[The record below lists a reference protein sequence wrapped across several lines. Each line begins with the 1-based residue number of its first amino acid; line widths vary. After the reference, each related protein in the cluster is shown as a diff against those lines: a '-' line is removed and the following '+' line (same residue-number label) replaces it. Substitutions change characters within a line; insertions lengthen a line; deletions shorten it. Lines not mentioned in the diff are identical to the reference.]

1 MDYKL
6 QELLTNRNQILIQI
20 IRLISEE
27 ERWYSIQ
34 EISREIGLVERSIL
48 RYIIFLEDLI
58 GECNK
63 AKEAHYVLQIKKNK
77 GVHLVIEERDNY
89 LYLKNYIYEV
99 DETIKVLTALL
110 FERYE
115 SAAEYSQKSN
125 MSSYTVKH
133 SLHKIQDLVKDVDLQ
148 VSHREFKITGDEAQ
162 IRIISCS
169 VSWVLFN
176 SAAWPRYF
184 HQVDPFK
191 VESSVEFLM
200 SSLHLEM
207 NTIKKREISFMIA
220 ISILRFRQGNVITY
234 PFDWEPYVPLDSQF
248 ELNKTIETILK
259 NFHIHSHSEVRFMVL
274 NMMMKPFMY
283 KLPHFKNKI
292 INSHRVNGSD
302 ILSVTDLFME
312 EFDES
317 VCPIPSDE
325 YEDVYGYV
333 FRSHLFAKVY
343 KQVDFDYSGH
353 SFLHNIETKFPN
365 YYQKIG
371 KFIDNLML
379 KSGNEIFLEKE
390 YLIQIYFMVIS
401 FSQLNNMFEK
411 SIKVYVQTD
420 LSELHE
426 TRMKKLLFDRFKY
439 EFNLIFI
446 DSNNMQVP
454 DIILTNIVLEEHK
467 KKAILISYPI
477 GKRDILKIREALTS
491 FSRREHMM
499 TQKVGHEH
507 QDEYLA

>member
-34 EISREIGLVERSIL
+34 EISKEIGLVERSIL
-48 RYIIFLEDLI
+48 RYINFLYDI
-58 GECNK
+58 IRECNE
-63 AKEAHYVLQIKKNK
+63 AKEAHFILQIKKNK
-77 GVHLVIEERDNY
+77 GVHLIIEEQDNY

-115 SAAEYSQKSN
+115 SATDYSQKTN

-133 SLHKIQDLVKDVDLQ
+133 SLHRIRELLKEVELE
-148 VSHREFKITGDEAQ
+148 VSPRDFKIIGDEAQ

-176 SAAWPRYF
+176 STTWPSYF
-184 HQVDPFK
+184 HQVDSYK
-191 VESSVEFLM
+191 VESGVDFLM
-200 SSLHLEM
+200 SSLHLEL
-207 NTIKKREISFMIA
+207 NTIKKREVSFMITV
-220 ISILRFRQGNVITY
+220 SILRFRQGNVITY
-234 PFDWEPYVPLDSQF
+234 PSSWETYVPLDSQF
-248 ELNKTIETILK
+248 ELNKIVETIFK
-259 NFHIHSHSEVRFMVL
+259 GFHIYSHSEVRFMVL

-283 KLPHFKNKI
+283 ELPHFKNKI
-292 INSHRVNGSD
+292 INTHRTNGSD
-302 ILSVTDLFME
+302 ILSVTDLFMK
-312 EFDES
+312 EFDEA
-317 VCPIPSDE
+317 VCPIPSEEYDE
-325 YEDVYGYV
+325 VYAYV
-333 FRSHLFAKVY
+333 FRSHLFAKIY

-353 SFLHNIETKFPN
+353 SFLHSIETKFPN
-365 YYQKIG
+365 YNEKIDQ
-371 KFIDNLML
+371 FIDGLMI
-379 KSGNEIFLEKE
+379 KSRNEIFAEKK

-411 SIKVYVQTD
+411 SIKVSVQTD
-420 LSELHE
+420 LTELHE
-426 TRMKKLLFDRFKY
+426 TKMKKLLYDRFKY

-454 DIILTNIVLEEHK
+454 DIVLTNIALEEYK
-467 KKAILISYPI
+467 KESLLISYPI
-477 GKRDILKIREALTS
+477 GKRDILKIKEALAS
-491 FSRREHMM
+491 I
-499 TQKVGHEH
+499 V
-507 QDEYLA
+507 